1 MIKKMTP
8 LGKALEIILKDA
20 QALAT
25 EEVNI
30 HESLNRCLA
39 SDIKTDTDVPSF
51 SKSAMDGFAIKQE
64 DLFNELEMIE
74 HIPAGVA
81 AKKTLQR
88 GQCSRIMTGAMVP
101 EGADTVIMIEHT
113 ETLENGKIK
122 FLKEKTKSNI
132 LYQGEDKKKGDI
144 VLQKGIIVQP
154 AHIGIMANVG
164 AVKLKVHKT
173 VTVGILATG
182 TELVDPSEAIIPPQI
197 RNSNSYQIQALCH
210 KLGAK
215 TNNIGVVEDNP
226 DAILEKIKSLIPEHD
241 IIVFTG
247 GASFG
252 DFDYSEKVLKELNAE
267 ILLEKL
273 AIQPG
278 KPMLYGKL
286 GEKFLFGLSGNPV
299 SSSIQFELLTKPLI
313 NKLMGKSQTTRVFQ
327 LPINKDMTRKV
338 CERDLFLPVVVD
350 GNMEVHPV
358 EYHGSAHINAYE
370 NAVALACFPIGKK
383 ELKKGDLVDVRFL

>member
-1 MIKKMTP
+1 MTP
-8 LGKALEIILKDA
+8 LKTALDIILKDV
-20 QALAT
+20 QPLAI

-30 HESLNRCLA
+30 HEALNRCLA

-51 SKSAMDGFAIKQE
+51 SKSAMDGFAMKQE
-64 DLFNELEMIE
+64 DLFEELEMIE
-74 HIPAGVA
+74 NIPAGVA
-81 AKKTLQR
+81 GQKTVQS

-101 EGADTVIMIEHT
+101 EGADTVMMIEHT
-113 ETLENGKIK
+113 ETLGNGKIK
-122 FLKEKTKSNI
+122 FLKDKSKSNI
-132 LYQGEDKKKGDI
+132 LYQGEDKKKGDV
-144 VLQKGIIVQP
+144 VLQKGIIVNP

-164 AVKLKVHKT
+164 AVKLPVYKS

-182 TELVDPSEAIIPPQI
+182 TELVDPSEAITPPQI

-210 KLGAK
+210 RLGAH

-226 DAILEKIKSLIPEHD
+226 DAILEKIKSLIPDHD
-241 IIVFTG
+241 IIIFTG

-252 DFDYSEKVLKELNAE
+252 DFDYSEEVLKELKAE
-267 ILLEKL
+267 ILVEKL

-313 NKLMGKSQTTRVFQ
+313 NKLMGKGQTTRIFQ
-327 LPINKDMTRKV
+327 LPIGKDMSRKV
-338 CERDLFLPVVVD
+338 CERDLFLPVIVD
-350 GNMEVHPV
+350 ENMEVHPL

-370 NAVALACFPIGKK
+370 NAEALACFPIGKK
-383 ELKKGDLVDVRFL
+383 QLKKGDKVDVRFL